1 MVEQTFY
8 LKIYGGMFYMGTND
22 QIMQVGLGWG
32 WGELMDK
39 RFQRLSQVSLPPI
52 DPKLGYWYIIWNVNT
67 TDRGSNLKSTFS
79 TLSLW
84 GWGFHVKPD
93 FFFKKFLVLTCSL
106 MSRSSFTFMY
116 SLARLMEKRVKALHS
131 ESEGSWLKPRL
142 PVTLGSNEYQTQL
155 LTLV

>member
-52 DPKLGYWYIIWNVNT
+52 DPKLGY
-67 TDRGSNLKSTFS
+67 
-79 TLSLW
+79 
-84 GWGFHVKPD
+84 
-93 FFFKKFLVLTCSL
+93 
-106 MSRSSFTFMY
+106 
-116 SLARLMEKRVKALHS
+116 
-131 ESEGSWLKPRL
+131 
-142 PVTLGSNEYQTQL
+142 
-155 LTLV
+155 